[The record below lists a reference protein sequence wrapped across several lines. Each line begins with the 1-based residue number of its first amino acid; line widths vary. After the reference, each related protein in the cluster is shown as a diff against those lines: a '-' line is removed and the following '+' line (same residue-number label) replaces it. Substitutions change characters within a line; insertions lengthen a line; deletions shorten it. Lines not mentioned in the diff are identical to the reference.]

1 MTRLCAAELT
11 DTSAIVADVI
21 AIHYRFMVFRN
32 IAVCRYS
39 IIVISC
45 G

>member
-11 DTSAIVADVI
+11 YISAIVADVI
-21 AIHYRFMVFRN
+21 AIYYRFMVFRH
-32 IAVCRYS
+32 IAVRHYS
-39 IIVISC
+39 IIVILC

>member
-11 DTSAIVADVI
+11 DASAIVADVV
-21 AIHYRFMVFRN
+21 AIYCRFMVFRN
-32 IAVCRYS
+32 IGVCRYS
-39 IIVISC
+39 IIVILC